1 MGTTEDK
8 MVGWHHR
15 LNRHDFEQTLGGSE
29 GQESLES
36 CSPRGHKESDVT
48 QTEQQQHSFLSIDNH
63 VIIYGQKL
71 GRTHI
76 HVRP

>member
-48 QTEQQQHSFLSIDNH
+48 
-63 VIIYGQKL
+63 
-71 GRTHI
+71 
-76 HVRP
+76 